1 MVEVKSICIAQKSFI
16 GVRLHLPA
24 YPSYL
29 IVSTKTILA
38 QNLFDINY
46 FQKTNQVAVIITEY
60 RHGFEAM
67 LNAKVIAA
75 NDAAKAHGVTLTMN
89 GKEAL
94 LLCEGAL

>member
-1 MVEVKSICIAQKSFI
+1 MVEVKSICVDQKSFI

-38 QNLFDINY
+38 QDMFDIDY
-46 FQKTNQVAVIITEY
+46 FHKPNNVAVIITEGRY
-60 RHGFEAM
+60 GFEHMLHANVTAM
-67 LNAKVIAA
+67 NA
-75 NDAAKAHGVTLTMN
+75 AAKACGVTLRMS

-94 LLCEGAL
+94 LLCEGAQ